1 MVSEYKGEIAYF
13 LKKSWYHN
21 KKEVLEDGTIKYG
34 RVGGFKTPEEAEK
47 SYYEMQQIFEEKM
60 RNRITPSINKE
71 IMIKDYLIYW
81 FENIYSSRIES
92 TTKMLTSYTLYKIII
107 PNIKYDIKLRLVTT
121 NYLNELLEECAK
133 CSKSAGNKARE
144 TLFFAFKDAVKD
156 NYITVNSVIPTKQY
170 RRTKPNITI
179 LKKEEIKKLLE
190 ATKNSNWYLEI
201 LLGLFC
207 GLRKGEILG
216 LKFADFNSEK
226 NTVRIDKQLALEYEL
241 EEKEF
246 LIKNRIFK
254 TKDPKTENSFRT
266 LKVPKIIVD
275 ELVKRKEKVDA
286 LKANRTDFKDNDYI
300 SCQED
305 GLPHHFTS
313 LNKFLSKICAR
324 NGIPKITVHG
334 LRHMYATILIE
345 QGVSIAKIS
354 ALLGHSSVH
363 TTFDFYCDVMAEK
376 EKMIAYMNNTFCV
389 SEEEELE

>member
-1 MVSEYKGEIAYF
+1 M
-13 LKKSWYHN
+13 
-21 KKEVLEDGTIKYG
+21 
-34 RVGGFKTPEEAEK
+34 
-47 SYYEMQQIFEEKM
+47 
-60 RNRITPSINKE
+60 
-71 IMIKDYLIYW
+71 
-81 FENIYSSRIES
+81 
-92 TTKMLTSYTLYKIII
+92 
-107 PNIKYDIKLRLVTT
+107 
-121 NYLNELLEECAK
+121 
-133 CSKSAGNKARE
+133 
-144 TLFFAFKDAVKD
+144 
-156 NYITVNSVIPTKQY
+156 
-170 RRTKPNITI
+170 
-179 LKKEEIKKLLE
+179 
-190 ATKNSNWYLEI
+190 
-201 LLGLFC
+201 
-207 GLRKGEILG
+207 
-216 LKFADFNSEK
+216 
-226 NTVRIDKQLALEYEL
+226 EYEL

-324 NGIPKITVHG
+324 NGIPKRTVHG